1 MLNGRTVSDMAGPA
15 VAGGLI
21 VALVWAIVE
30 LAPIAARR
38 WFGF

>member
-1 MLNGRTVSDMAGPA
+1 MLTGSTMSDMAGPA
-15 VAGGLI
+15 VAGGLL
-21 VALVWAIVE
+21 VALVWAMVE

>member
-1 MLNGRTVSDMAGPA
+1 MLHGRKMSDMAEPA
-15 VAGGLI
+15 VAGGLL
-21 VALVWAIVE
+21 VALVWAVVE

>member
-1 MLNGRTVSDMAGPA
+1 MLKGRTMSDMAEPA

-21 VALVWAIVE
+21 VAIVWAVVE

>member
-1 MLNGRTVSDMAGPA
+1 MLNRRSMSDMAEPA

-21 VALVWAIVE
+21 VALVWAMVE